1 MLTRLLRLFA
11 FTIVA
16 VLAMRLGGAIAFEPK
31 EFTPEAFAAAQAAG
45 KPVLLFFDA
54 SWCSTCSVE
63 RPIIADVIDELEKTR
78 SGRNLEVFTVDW
90 DSQQDVAMKY
100 NVPTQST
107 LVVFQGKVE
116 KGRLTGETDPQEIRA
131 LLKSPWEDRIKKVE
145 TRLAS
150 VGAYF
155 LAALAGA
162 LSILS
167 PCCLAVL
174 PIVIASAAAA
184 HRWGALALAAGLAL
198 SYAVIGLFLA
208 TIGYSLGLS
217 GNAFRIGA
225 AILMVLF
232 GVVLLSGSLQER
244 FALAGSGLGN
254 AVSDFMS
261 KIQPSGLWG
270 QFVVGALLGVVW
282 SPCVGPIIGAAATLA
297 SQREALGQVALAM
310 ALFGIGAA
318 LPLVIIGTLSR
329 EALMRWRGSM
339 GTAGH
344 AGKIVLGIFL
354 VVAGIA
360 IMSGI
365 DRRAQTL
372 MARLEPTWLHE
383 LSTRF

>member
-1 MLTRLLRLFA
+1 MLMRLLRLLAFA
-11 FTIVA
+11 VVV
-16 VLAMRLGGAIAFEPK
+16 VLAMRPSGANAFEPI
-31 EFTPEAFAAAQAAG
+31 EFTPQAFAAAQEAN
-45 KPVLLFFDA
+45 KPILLFFDA

-63 RPIIADVIDELEKTR
+63 RPIIAGVIDELEKSR

-90 DSQQDVAMKY
+90 DSQQDVAMKF

-107 LVVFQGKVE
+107 LVVFQGKTE
-116 KGRLTGETDPQEIRA
+116 KGRLTGETDPNEIRA
-131 LLKSPWEDRIKKVE
+131 LLKSPWEERVRKVE

-155 LAALAGA
+155 LALFAGA

-184 HRWGALALAAGLAL
+184 HRWGALALAVGLAL
-198 SYAVIGLFLA
+198 SYTVIGLFLA
-208 TIGYSLGLS
+208 TIGYSLGLT

-232 GVVLLSGSLQER
+232 GAVLLSGSLQER

-254 AVSDFMS
+254 TVSDFMS
-261 KIQPSGLWG
+261 KIQPSGLQG

-297 SQREALGQVALAM
+297 SQRQALGQVALAM

-329 EALMRWRGSM
+329 EALMRWRGRMSV
-339 GTAGH
+339 AGH
-344 AGKIVLGIFL
+344 AGKAILGIFL

-372 MARLEPTWLHE
+372 MARLEPNWLHE
-383 LSTRF
+383 LSTKF

>member
-1 MLTRLLRLFA
+1 MLMRLLRLLA
-11 FTIVA
+11 FTVVA
-16 VLAMRLGGAIAFEPK
+16 ILVMRPSGANAFEPI
-31 EFTPEAFAAAQAAG
+31 EFTPQAFAAAQAAN
-45 KPVLLFFDA
+45 KPILLFFDA

-63 RPIIADVIDELEKTR
+63 RPIIAGVIDDLEKSR

-90 DSQQDVAMKY
+90 DSQQDVAMRF

-107 LVVFQGKVE
+107 LVVFQGKTE
-116 KGRLTGETDPQEIRA
+116 KGRLTGETDPNEISA
-131 LLKSPWEDRIKKVE
+131 LLKSPWEERVKKVE

-150 VGAYF
+150 IGGYF
-155 LAALAGA
+155 LALFAGA

-198 SYAVIGLFLA
+198 SYTVIGLFLA
-208 TIGYSLGLS
+208 TIGYSLGLT

-232 GVVLLSGSLQER
+232 GAVLLSGSLQER

-254 AVSDFMS
+254 TVSDFMS
-261 KIQPSGLWG
+261 KIQPSGLQG

-297 SQREALGQVALAM
+297 SQRQALGQVALAM

-329 EALMRWRGSM
+329 EALMRWRGRMSV
-339 GTAGH
+339 AGH
-344 AGKIVLGIFL
+344 AGKAVLGIFL
-354 VVAGIA
+354 VIAGIA

-365 DRRAQTL
+365 DRRAQTVL
-372 MARLEPTWLHE
+372 ARLEPNWMHE
-383 LSTRF
+383 LATKF

>member
-1 MLTRLLRLFA
+1 MLMRLLRLLA
-11 FTIVA
+11 FTVVA
-16 VLAMRLGGAIAFEPK
+16 ILVMRPSGANAFEPI
-31 EFTPEAFAAAQAAG
+31 EFTPQAFAAAQAAN
-45 KPVLLFFDA
+45 KPILLFFDA

-63 RPIIADVIDELEKTR
+63 RPIIAGVIDELEKSR

-90 DSQQDVAMKY
+90 DSQQDVAMRF

-107 LVVFQGKVE
+107 LVVFQGKTE
-116 KGRLTGETDPQEIRA
+116 KGRLTGETDPNEISA
-131 LLKSPWEDRIKKVE
+131 LLKSPWEERVKKVE

-150 VGAYF
+150 IGGYF
-155 LAALAGA
+155 LALFAGA

-198 SYAVIGLFLA
+198 SYTVIGLFLA
-208 TIGYSLGLS
+208 TIGYSLGLT

-232 GVVLLSGSLQER
+232 GAVLLSGSLQER

-254 AVSDFMS
+254 TVSDFMS
-261 KIQPSGLWG
+261 KIQPSGLQG

-297 SQREALGQVALAM
+297 SQRQALGQVALAM

-329 EALMRWRGSM
+329 EALMRWRGRMSV
-339 GTAGH
+339 AGH
-344 AGKIVLGIFL
+344 AGKAVLGIFL
-354 VVAGIA
+354 VIAGIA

-365 DRRAQTL
+365 DRRAQTVL
-372 MARLEPTWLHE
+372 ARLEPNWMHE
-383 LSTRF
+383 LATKF